1 MNGYSHH
8 SLDILT
14 AHVGK
19 DACAVTA
26 NAIVVM
32 RASPGKYANNNAR
45 CLHSE
50 LLSAEYK
57 IHIIGLSTWGF
68 VQPSSA

>member
-1 MNGYSHH
+1 MDGYSHH

-32 RASPGKYANNNAR
+32 RASPGKNADNNI
-45 CLHSE
+45 LTGE
-50 LLSAEYK
+50 
-57 IHIIGLSTWGF
+57 
-68 VQPSSA
+68 SSRNCRAMVGDDQ